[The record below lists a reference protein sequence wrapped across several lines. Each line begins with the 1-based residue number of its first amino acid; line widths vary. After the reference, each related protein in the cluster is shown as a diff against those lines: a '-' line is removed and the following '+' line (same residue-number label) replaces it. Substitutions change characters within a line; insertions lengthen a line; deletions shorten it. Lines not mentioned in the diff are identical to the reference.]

1 MKTSKYIT
9 GLLMAIMM
17 SVVSSCFDDLD
28 QYPHIEQ
35 TPKDIYTS
43 VPNYRQVLAKL
54 YGSYV
59 LAGQDKGGG
68 NTDISGSR
76 GFDYMRCYFN
86 LQEIGTDETAMLSY
100 ASDNQTGLTF
110 LSWDSNDVWVYDTY
124 YRIYYTIALC
134 NEFIRYSNDDAL
146 AKFSE
151 DEQVELR
158 KMKAEARFLRSL
170 AYSHALDLFR
180 DIPFVDENSPV
191 GTFLP
196 PKYTAQQIF
205 DYIVRELE
213 EVSRQLPDHPE
224 YPRAG
229 AAAAYGILAR
239 VYLNAETYGCGSHY
253 DNCVKACKSLIDLG
267 YDTLEPKF
275 TRLFGADNHKCTNE
289 ILFAFAVD
297 NEQSVSWGASTY
309 IVCAQTSSLYGA
321 EMGVG
326 TQSWGMFRCRSQIPP
341 LYETNDKRNLFYT
354 TDRDPKIT
362 DVGDENVGYFYKK
375 WNNLTDEGKAPAKT
389 TDGVCTDLPIIR
401 LADVYLM
408 LAESYLRGATNITL
422 TEALGYVNKVR
433 ERAFG
438 NSTGNIQA
446 ADLTLDFILDERARE
461 LSIEMVRRT
470 DLVRFDCF
478 TTDKYLWDFKGGQPD
493 GTAVD
498 SKYNIYP
505 IPYAEQTANPN
516 MKQDY

>member
-134 NEFIRYSNDDAL
+134 NEFIRYSSDDAL

-170 AYSHALDLFR
+170 AYSHALEVFR
-180 DIPFVDENSPV
+180 EIRFVDEISPV

-196 PKYTAQQIF
+196 PKYTSQQIF
-205 DYIVRELE
+205 DFIVRELE

-239 VYLNAETYGCGSHY
+239 VYLNAETYGCGNHY
-253 DNCVKACKSLIDLG
+253 DDCVKACKSLIDLG
-267 YDTLEPKF
+267 YDSLEPKF

-289 ILFAFAVD
+289 ILFAFAVGY
-297 NEQSVSWGASTY
+297 EQSVARGGSTVIVGAR
-309 IVCAQTSSLYGA
+309 SS
-321 EMGVG
+321 
-326 TQSWGMFRCRSQIPP
+326 
-341 LYETNDKRNLFYT
+341 
-354 TDRDPKIT
+354 
-362 DVGDENVGYFYKK
+362 
-375 WNNLTDEGKAPAKT
+375 
-389 TDGVCTDLPIIR
+389 
-401 LADVYLM
+401 
-408 LAESYLRGATNITL
+408 
-422 TEALGYVNKVR
+422 
-433 ERAFG
+433 
-438 NSTGNIQA
+438 
-446 ADLTLDFILDERARE
+446 
-461 LSIEMVRRT
+461 
-470 DLVRFDCF
+470 
-478 TTDKYLWDFKGGQPD
+478 
-493 GTAVD
+493 
-498 SKYNIYP
+498 
-505 IPYAEQTANPN
+505 
-516 MKQDY
+516 

>member
-134 NEFIRYSNDDAL
+134 NEFIRYSSDDAL

-180 DIPFVDENSPV
+180 E
-191 GTFLP
+191 
-196 PKYTAQQIF
+196 
-205 DYIVRELE
+205 
-213 EVSRQLPDHPE
+213 
-224 YPRAG
+224 
-229 AAAAYGILAR
+229 
-239 VYLNAETYGCGSHY
+239 
-253 DNCVKACKSLIDLG
+253 IDLG

-446 ADLTLDFILDERARE
+446 VDLTLDFILDERARE

-470 DLVRFDCF
+470 DLVRFDRF